1 VEEAHKLETNLR
13 HPPTHTS
20 PERERGERREENEN
34 SLHFETSNPKKLSNN
49 FPYWA
54 LRLGSFSTGHDSVI
68 QSWVIRI
75 RFCLIVVP

>member
-13 HPPTHTS
+13 HPHTHTS